1 MTRKAFGNDA
11 EIKYSYDNM
20 DRSKGINYVFG
31 GQSKTT
37 AFSYGADSRKS
48 LTTLLSG
55 GKMTFSYDTL
65 NRNTVTDLNPNPGD
79 PTLRTKAEFLN
90 VSGNRT
96 TTLTG
101 TYSNFRRVGSTN
113 TVLSQY
119 QYTYDDNGNIST
131 VADAQNNVTTY
142 AYDGL
147 NQLVRADDQKA
158 GTSTTYSY
166 DAGGNITTVSTYAY
180 TTGELGSP
188 TNTISYAYDNANWKD
203 LLTSYN
209 GQSITYDQIGNPL
222 AYRDGMSFTWEG
234 RQLRTAA
241 VNGKGISYTYNNDGI
256 RTGKTVDGV
265 TTEYLVD
272 GSNVLAQKTRND
284 VLWFLYDSDG
294 TRVGFTYNDT
304 AYYYTK
310 NAQGDVTGIV
320 DTSANTVVEYSY
332 DAWGKLLTTTG
343 NMADTIGKLNPFL
356 YRGYYYDAET
366 GLYHLNSRYYDTQTG
381 RFINADGFISTGQGI
396 LGNNM
401 FAYCGNNPVIRV
413 DTSGY
418 GWFDTIKKWIKGIFT
433 NYNDDKSLS
442 YGATAG
448 AAAGIKIELSQG
460 WTARIDPENAQSGT
474 KRHIHVERRK
484 EKFAQNK
491 DGSPHD
497 GSSGSPPKSVR
508 KELKEKANWDWDKK
522 AKSWD
527 NQQQASLLHVY
538 PCGADEGECVCHL
551 YNSGSYFNYFGFSP
565 YAPNIPAPV
574 PSPYMPFA
582 PAW

>member
-1 MTRKAFGNDA
+1 
-11 EIKYSYDNM
+11 
-20 DRSKGINYVFG
+20 
-31 GQSKTT
+31 
-37 AFSYGADSRKS
+37 
-48 LTTLLSG
+48 
-55 GKMTFSYDTL
+55 
-65 NRNTVTDLNPNPGD
+65 
-79 PTLRTKAEFLN
+79 
-90 VSGNRT
+90 
-96 TTLTG
+96 
-101 TYSNFRRVGSTN
+101 
-113 TVLSQY
+113 
-119 QYTYDDNGNIST
+119 
-131 VADAQNNVTTY
+131 
-142 AYDGL
+142 
-147 NQLVRADDQKA
+147 
-158 GTSTTYSY
+158 
-166 DAGGNITTVSTYAY
+166 
-180 TTGELGSP
+180 
-188 TNTISYAYDNANWKD
+188 
-203 LLTSYN
+203 
-209 GQSITYDQIGNPL
+209 
-222 AYRDGMSFTWEG
+222 
-234 RQLRTAA
+234 
-241 VNGKGISYTYNNDGI
+241 
-256 RTGKTVDGV
+256 
-265 TTEYLVD
+265 
-272 GSNVLAQKTRND
+272 
-284 VLWFLYDSDG
+284 
-294 TRVGFTYNDT
+294 
-304 AYYYTK
+304 
-310 NAQGDVTGIV
+310 
-320 DTSANTVVEYSY
+320 
-332 DAWGKLLTTTG
+332 
-343 NMADTIGKLNPFL
+343 
-356 YRGYYYDAET
+356 
-366 GLYHLNSRYYDTQTG
+366 
-381 RFINADGFISTGQGI
+381 
-396 LGNNM
+396 M